1 MSDTSSPEQ
10 ETPETQNATPEE
22 SSVAP
27 VVEDVENETSAVSAD
42 DAQVEDASA
51 DEAVSEETP
60 ADDVVSDE
68 AAVSGEDVVSD
79 DDSAA
84 ADSAEVASGDDAAA
98 ESAETDEAS
107 AADEVDPA
115 EEFKSELRMQEGDW
129 YVIHSYAGYENRVKQ
144 NLENRSISLNLE
156 EFIFES
162 QVPMEDVVEIKNGQ
176 RKQVRRVRIPGYV
189 LVRMELT
196 DESWGAV
203 RHTPGV
209 TGFVGNAYDPT
220 PLSIDEVFT
229 MLAPIFE
236 ERQAE
241 AAAAEGVQA
250 EQAAKSAPITE
261 VEYEVGES
269 VLVKEGSFEG
279 HPATIQEIRPESQK
293 LTVLLSIFERDVPV
307 ELSFDQVSK
316 L

>member
-10 ETPETQNATPEE
+10 DAPETQVDAPETETVEE
-22 SSVAP
+22 STTEATA
-27 VVEDVENETSAVSAD
+27 DVESTVAEDSVETSEAAD
-42 DAQVEDASA
+42 A
-51 DEAVSEETP
+51 DTAETTESTETTVEET
-60 ADDVVSDE
+60 
-68 AAVSGEDVVSD
+68 G
-79 DDSAA
+79 
-84 ADSAEVASGDDAAA
+84 EVADA
-98 ESAETDEAS
+98 
-107 AADEVDPA
+107 VDPA

-144 NLENRSISLNLE
+144 NLENRAVSLNLE
-156 EFIFES
+156 DFIFES

-176 RKQVRRVRIPGYV
+176 RKQVRRVRVPGYV

-209 TGFVGNAYDPT
+209 TGFVGNAYDPV

-229 MLAPIFE
+229 MLAPVFE

-241 AAAAEGVQA
+241 AAAAEGVAA
-250 EQAAKSAPITE
+250 EAAAKSAPITE
-261 VEYEVGES
+261 VEFEVGES

-279 HPATIQEIRPESQK
+279 HPATIQEIRPDSQK

-307 ELSFDQVSK
+307 ELGFDQVSK